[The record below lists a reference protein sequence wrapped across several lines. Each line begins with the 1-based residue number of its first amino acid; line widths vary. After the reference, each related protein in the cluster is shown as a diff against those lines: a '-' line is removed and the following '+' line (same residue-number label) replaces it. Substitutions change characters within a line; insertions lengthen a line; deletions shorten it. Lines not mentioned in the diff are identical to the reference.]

1 MQKQAFQTL
10 RNLEQSWWHQGRMD
24 AVYFAMKK
32 VLGQR
37 TFTAVLDVGAGYG
50 GMSAFLSNFGTVDA
64 VEQNDDA
71 RTICATRGYR
81 TTYTNLADAPTNTYD
96 LVATFDV
103 IEHVQDDAMFIAN
116 IRDSLVTDGV
126 LVATVPA
133 FSFLWSE
140 HDIVHEHYRRHT
152 VRSMCAL
159 LEKDFIVRY
168 AKYWNTT
175 LFFPAV
181 CMRLMHQSGTS
192 TLKLPRMINQMLCTL
207 LYMEACMLPHVWTL
221 PGTGLVVIA
230 QKKPSKSSN
239 GRA

>member
-1 MQKQAFQTL
+1 
-10 RNLEQSWWHQGRMD
+10 MD

-32 VLGQR
+32 VLAQR
-37 TFTAVLDVGAGYG
+37 TFTTVLDVGAGYG
-50 GMSAFLSNFGTVDA
+50 SMCAFLSNLGTVDA
-64 VEQNDDA
+64 VERNIDA
-71 RTICATRGYR
+71 RATCATRGYR

-96 LVATFDV
+96 LVAAFDV
-103 IEHVQDDAMFIAN
+103 IEHIQDDAVFIAK

-140 HDIVHEHYRRHT
+140 HDVVHEHCRRHT
-152 VRSMCAL
+152 VRSMQAR
-159 LEKDFIVRY
+159 LEKDFVVRY

-175 LFFPAV
+175 LFVPAT
-181 CMRLMHQSGTS
+181 CMRLIHQTGTS
-192 TLKLPRMINQMLCTL
+192 TLKLPRMINQMLCML
-207 LYMEACMLPHVWTL
+207 LYMEARVLPHVWTL

-230 QKKPSKSSN
+230 QKKPSKSST